1 MIPLG
6 LTAAAAATVAGIQ
19 NKMFSSGTT
28 ALKISNEQMKD
39 IIKIVKS
46 LEKSALFMKGFS
58 VTLKIKQKNTK
69 VGIGECY

>member
-1 MIPLG
+1 
-6 LTAAAAATVAGIQ
+6 
-19 NKMFSSGTT
+19 
-28 ALKISNEQMKD
+28 MKD